1 LGALRGTLKFE
12 FEDTS
17 SFIVQNSVVW
27 SHSVYGKQF
36 MRFPLT
42 FHSPIMPNGTVM
54 PRPSEERMNT
64 VFVEKV

>member
-1 LGALRGTLKFE
+1 
-12 FEDTS
+12 
-17 SFIVQNSVVW
+17 VVW